1 VDCVTICVNINHAGG
16 SVMNKKMIVIGIVL
30 AALIAAGY
38 GLFFFL
44 RFMDQGLTGS
54 GTIEV
59 TEVVVSSKVTGR
71 IIQLNV
77 DEGSN
82 VSSGEVLV
90 EVEKQDYQAQL
101 DNAKA
106 KYKLA
111 KSEYIRNKEMY
122 STRSISADQLDNA
135 RSNFDAAS
143 AAFRLAENQL
153 SYTTIPSPIKG
164 IILSK
169 AVEIGELVVPG
180 SPIVTMANLDEVK
193 LYLYV
198 GESMVGKL
206 KFGGTV
212 EVTVDSLP
220 RKVFKGWVSYISDK
234 EEFTPKPIQTKE
246 ERTTYVYKV
255 KVIIPNPNHDLKP
268 GMPADGRFLCDLR

>member
-1 VDCVTICVNINHAGG
+1 
-16 SVMNKKMIVIGIVL
+16 MNKRLVIAGIVL
-30 AALIAAGY
+30 AVLIVAGY
-38 GLFFFL
+38 GAFFL
-44 RFMDQGLTGS
+44 MRYLGGGLRGT

-59 TEVVVSSKVTGR
+59 VEVVVSSKVTGR
-71 IIQLNV
+71 IIQLNI

-82 VSSGEVLV
+82 VTIGEVLV

-111 KSEYIRNKEMY
+111 KSEYVRNQEMFA
-122 STRSISADQLDNA
+122 SQSISADQMDNA
-135 RSNFDAAS
+135 RSNYDAT
-143 AAFRLAENQL
+143 AAALVYAENQL

-164 IILSK
+164 SILSK
-169 AVEIGELVVPG
+169 AVEMGELVVPG

-198 GESMVGKL
+198 GEMLVGKL
-206 KFGGTV
+206 KLGDKV
-212 EVTVDSLP
+212 KVTVDSHP
-220 RKVFKGWVSYISDK
+220 GKVFMGWVSYISDK
-234 EEFTPKPIQTKE
+234 EEFTPKPIQTQE

-255 KVIIPNPNHDLKP
+255 KVILPNPDHDLKP
-268 GMPADGRFLCDLR
+268 GMPADGLFLCNPR